1 MQWRVGEM
9 TGVDSLRSNESH
21 VKPEG
26 EAMHVASSPAL
37 EAQRNI
43 NPGGGGG
50 EFYLSMLHYAC
61 THTTEGEAI
70 YTCRVVREELTCA
83 GLAPELLRSRCC
95 DQWDET

>member
-9 TGVDSLRSNESH
+9 IGVDSLRSNESH

-43 NPGGGGG
+43 NPGGGGC
-50 EFYLSMLHYAC
+50 YLSMLHCTC

-70 YTCRVVREELTCA
+70 YRVVRKELTCA
-83 GLAPELLRSRCC
+83 GLAPELWRSRCC